1 MEDENQRRT
10 WEYLQGI
17 TRKDGSYGKILS
29 DAFVEVLDGQI
40 QAGTDKAVSDSAI
53 PQEQNIDILEK
64 MLDRVLEQKFHEM
77 IHELQGVLAE
87 QISSSFSEYVS
98 VVYSDAEKLMEKAD
112 ADGMGQTQE
121 PELSED
127 MMAFA
132 FAMGE

>member
-10 WEYLQGI
+10 WEYLQSI

-29 DAFVEVLDGQI
+29 DAFVQVFDAQI
-40 QAGTDKAVSDSAI
+40 QVGTDKAVSDSAI
-53 PQEQNIDILEK
+53 LLEQNVDILEN

-77 IHELQGVLAE
+77 LQELQRVLTE
-87 QISSSFSEYVS
+87 QISSSFSGYVS
-98 VVYSDAEKLMEKAD
+98 AVHSGAEKLIEKAD
-112 ADGMGQTQE
+112 ADGIGQAQE
-121 PELSED
+121 AELSED

>member
-17 TRKDGSYGKILS
+17 TRKDGSYGKVLS
-29 DAFVEVLDGQI
+29 NAFVTVLDGQI
-40 QAGTDKAVSDSAI
+40 QAGTDKAVSDSYSTI
-53 PQEQNIDILEK
+53 LLEQDTGIIEK

-77 IHELQGVLAE
+77 LQEMQKVLAE
-87 QISSSFSEYVS
+87 QISSSFTEYVS
-98 VVYSDAEKLMEKAD
+98 TVHSD
-112 ADGMGQTQE
+112 ADGMGQMQE
-121 PELSED
+121 AELSED